1 MKLGLLSSSFK
12 KIKNTYKRNISP
24 TSILLSKLLA
34 RNALQKHVFLI
45 NSKILCK
52 KMSELIF
59 FLSNQE
65 SIRIEEPEI
74 EVSAA
79 NIWKQKQ
86 VGE

>member
-1 MKLGLLSSSFK
+1 
-12 KIKNTYKRNISP
+12 
-24 TSILLSKLLA
+24 
-34 RNALQKHVFLI
+34 
-45 NSKILCK
+45 
-52 KMSELIF
+52 MSELIF

-65 SIRIEEPEI
+65 SIRLEEPEI